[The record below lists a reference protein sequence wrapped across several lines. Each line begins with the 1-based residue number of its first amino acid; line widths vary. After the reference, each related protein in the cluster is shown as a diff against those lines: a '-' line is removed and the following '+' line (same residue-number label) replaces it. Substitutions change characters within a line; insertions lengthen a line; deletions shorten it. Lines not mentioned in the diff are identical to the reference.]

1 MDYSFFNASI
11 YNVLSLAICLNNFAF
26 CLLNY
31 IIDLFKSYTKF
42 IDKLKNISVRANL
55 SPNNIQNKSTQ
66 GSKDKKTKKKLKPI
80 LTTRRTP
87 THT

>member
-31 IIDLFKSYTKF
+31 VIDLFKSYTKL

-55 SPNNIQNKSTQ
+55 SPNNIQNKPTQ
-66 GSKDKKTKKKLKPI
+66 GSKKEKEKEKEEA
-80 LTTRRTP
+80 
-87 THT
+87 